1 MSAQET
7 CISANVCSW
16 PRGFHSTVC
25 RRRSRRGCIRGNH
38 ARSCLSRRF
47 AHTKLWQ
54 RHGGNTDLNP
64 RGSAKHRQCRAGSTM
79 TPHTHT
85 LPLPPLLM
93 PCAPPAAD
101 RYRCM
106 RLGRRQG

>member
-54 RHGGNTDLNP
+54 RHGGNTRP
-64 RGSAKHRQCRAGSTM
+64 PSQRVSQAQTM
-79 TPHTHT
+79 QGWEHHDPTHTHT
-85 LPLPPLLM
+85 
-93 PCAPPAAD
+93 APPTFAD
-101 RYRCM
+101 VLCPASR
-106 RLGRRQG
+106 